1 MNFSIIYAFD
11 QTVFGE
17 EAKMEK
23 IDKKAAEKQ
32 RFTVEEYQEDKMK
45 GYKFTK
51 KIKNIDAVSS
61 EKDINYNLSGI
72 LDEKS
77 DNKYIFKV
85 KKGLLKNIYTAK
97 FEFNASDSSINNTT
111 DMSNNNSPLP
121 TDNTSLDNIDMS
133 NLAGNLDLSFNVNV
147 PCAAKKNNATSVN
160 NNNKDLKW
168 NLSAQN
174 TEIIEFEFELYNM
187 TFIYIG
193 IAFISLAVI
202 AIVFIIINNKGRKL
216 GNGNK
221 NIGREIMTDR
231 SITTPQPSNANIIN
245 QSISKEAPAPSN
257 SYGREMTNNV
267 NNDIAIPELPAQPKF
282 FNSLPEKENQ
292 NENSPSEMG
301 GLGNNNPFTQPIFV
315 TNNVESTTNGTLNQ
329 DPANSINENI
339 SQMNGIPNQNA
350 SIPSQESTN
359 VNSASSEI
367 NNVSNNNTGN

>member
-17 EAKMEK
+17 EAKMEE

-32 RFTVEEYQEDKMK
+32 GFTVEEYQEDKMK

-51 KIKNIDAVSS
+51 KIKNIDSVSS

-97 FEFNASDSSINNTT
+97 FEFNASDSSINNST
-111 DMSNNNSPLP
+111 DMSNNNSSLP

-147 PCAAKKNNATSVN
+147 PYAVKKNNATSVN

-174 TEIIEFEFELYNM
+174 TEAIEFEFELYNM

-202 AIVFIIINNKGRKL
+202 AIVFILINNKGRKL
-216 GNGNK
+216 GNGSK
-221 NIGREIMTDR
+221 NIGREIMIDR
-231 SITTPQPSNANIIN
+231 PITTPQPSNTNIIN

-257 SYGREMTNNV
+257 SYGREMP
-267 NNDIAIPELPAQPKF
+267 NNDIAIPELPDQPKF
-282 FNSLPEKENQ
+282 FNSLPEEENQ

-301 GLGNNNPFTQPIFV
+301 RLGNNNPFTQPIFV

-329 DPANSINENI
+329 NPENSINENI